1 MSLLILRGKMQ
12 LYEYECDACG
22 KREERLQK
30 HGDPAP
36 FCQQCSQDMKKRIS
50 VGSFALKGEGWA
62 KDNYGLKK
70 TTVKEK

>member
-1 MSLLILRGKMQ
+1 MP

-22 KREERLQK
+22 KKQECLQK

-50 VGSFALKGEGWA
+50 VGSFSLKGDGWA

-70 TTVKEK
+70 SVKER

>member
-1 MSLLILRGKMQ
+1 MP

-36 FCQQCSQDMKKRIS
+36 FCQQCSQDMTKRIS

-70 TTVKEK
+70 TTAKEK